1 MSPTDIVSLAPPHSF
16 ARGRAPRRGKLR
28 YAFVQQNGVNA
39 VPRGSPH
46 ADCDGGRITMYR
58 VDRPVTAHP
67 PLVESSASLGG
78 LDGPVPSSPRS
89 TTRSPTSV
97 RSPPF
102 HHKGP
107 PMGGRVQVFKPID
120 PAL

>member
-1 MSPTDIVSLAPPHSF
+1 M
-16 ARGRAPRRGKLR
+16 
-28 YAFVQQNGVNA
+28 QQNGVNA

-89 TTRSPTSV
+89 V